1 MEEVIIDNKQTHDL
15 AVSIYA
21 ADILSYIQAHQ
32 AEYGVFIASERP
44 NDGYG
49 DGMNDELSILRW
61 LYKVL

>member
-1 MEEVIIDNKQTHDL
+1 MEEVIIDNKQAHDL

-32 AEYGVFIASERP
+32 AEYDAFIATERP

-49 DGMNDELSILRW
+49 DGMNE
-61 LYKVL
+61 